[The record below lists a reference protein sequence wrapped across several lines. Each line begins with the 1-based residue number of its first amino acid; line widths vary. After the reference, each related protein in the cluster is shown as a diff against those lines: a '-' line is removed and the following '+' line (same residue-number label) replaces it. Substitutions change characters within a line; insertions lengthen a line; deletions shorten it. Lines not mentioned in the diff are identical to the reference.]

1 VTDAAPRPS
10 QPAAAPVAPA
20 DPETVLRRS
29 FGFAAFREGQRAVIA
44 SVLAGRDTQAI
55 LPTGAGKSLC
65 YQLPAV
71 AGDAL
76 VIVIS
81 PLISLMRD
89 QVAGLRAQGIPAGC
103 IHSGQ
108 DDADKRAVFRAL
120 GAGGA
125 FVLYLSPERAQK
137 PGFARWLAGQ
147 RPLLFAIDEA
157 HCVSQWGHDFRP
169 DYLRLSLL
177 REIRPEVPI
186 LALTATATPLVVQDI
201 ARALHLREPSR
212 HIHGFYRPNL
222 YYQVAACAGEAEKAA
237 WLEQALG
244 QTPSGRVIVYCGTR
258 RASEAV
264 AQQLAGRF
272 SGVGHYHA
280 GLPAAE
286 RTAIQED
293 FAAGRLRILMATN
306 AFGMGIDHPDVRLVV
321 HHQLPGTLEAY
332 YQEVGRAGRDGLPAT
347 CLLLY
352 AKRDKG
358 LQTFFIRQS
367 DAPKEVIRLRW
378 SALDAMI
385 AYTESATC
393 LLLYAKRDKGLQ
405 TFFIRQSDAPKE
417 VIRLRWSA
425 LDAMIAYTESATCRH
440 AGILDYFRDAQRL
453 ERCGHC
459 DVCDP
464 ASARAVQAPPEKL
477 AARKARTPRQERW
490 AAKLGAEDQE
500 LAEHLRAWRLA
511 WAKDNDVPAFVVFS
525 DRTLR
530 ALVELRPTGPAAL
543 LEVPGIG
550 PAKLEQFGTALLEAI
565 REGG

>member
-1 VTDAAPRPS
+1 M
-10 QPAAAPVAPA
+10 
-20 DPETVLRRS
+20 DPEATLRRR
-29 FGFAAFREGQRAVIA
+29 FGFAAFREGQRAIID

-71 AGDAL
+71 AGNAL

-108 DDADKRAVFRAL
+108 DDAEKRAVFRELAS
-120 GAGGA
+120 GGA

-137 PGFARWLAGQ
+137 EGFARWLAGQ

-177 REIRPEVPI
+177 REIRPDVPI
-186 LALTATATPLVVQDI
+186 LALTATATPLVVEDI
-201 ARALHLREPSR
+201 ARALHLRDPSR

-222 YYQVAACAGEAEKAA
+222 YYQVASCAGEAEKAA
-237 WLEQALG
+237 WLEQALQ
-244 QTPSGRVIVYCGTR
+244 QTPIGRVIVYCGTR
-258 RASEAV
+258 RASEQV

-272 SGVGHYHA
+272 AGVGHYHA
-280 GLPAAE
+280 GLSAAE
-286 RTAIQED
+286 RTSIQED
-293 FAAGRLRILMATN
+293 FAAGRLRILTATN
-306 AFGMGIDHPDVRLVV
+306 AFGMGIDHPDIRLVV

-332 YQEVGRAGRDGLPAT
+332 YQEVGRAGRDGEPAT

-367 DAPKEVIRLRW
+367 DAPQAVI
-378 SALDAMI
+378 
-385 AYTESATC
+385 
-393 LLLYAKRDKGLQ
+393 Q
-405 TFFIRQSDAPKE
+405 Q
-417 VIRLRWSA
+417 RWSA

-453 ERCGHC
+453 QRCGHC

-464 ASARAVQAPPEKL
+464 ASTLAVQAPPSKV
-477 AARKARTPRQERW
+477 AGRRARQPRQERW
-490 AAKLGAEDQE
+490 AAKLGIEDKE
-500 LAEHLRAWRLA
+500 LAERLRDWRLA

-530 ALVELRPTGPAAL
+530 ALVERRPASSAEL
-543 LEVPGIG
+543 LEVRGIG
-550 PAKLEQFGTALLEAI
+550 PAKAEQFGPELLKALH
-565 REGG
+565 GDD

>member
-1 VTDAAPRPS
+1 MTDAAPRPS

-393 LLLYAKRDKGLQ
+393 
-405 TFFIRQSDAPKE
+405 
-417 VIRLRWSA
+417 
-425 LDAMIAYTESATCRH
+425 RH

-477 AARKARTPRQERW
+477 ATRKARTPRQERW